1 MFSFSIDFLWFVQK
15 IKKWKY
21 IEKKTQK
28 RILKKI
34 GTKNKDWKTKIKK
47 ERERDG
53 EREKRIVNKIT
64 IIATTYNPSTNPIN

>member
-47 ERERDG
+47 ERERWG
-53 EREKRIVNKIT
+53 KRKENR
-64 IIATTYNPSTNPIN
+64 